1 MLLDLNMLAVF
12 KIKYE
17 CEFDLKL
24 SSYGSK
30 SVRRFP
36 QQILYWRI
44 YVFYGFLFELY

>member
-24 SSYGSK
+24 TSYGSK
-30 SVRRFP
+30 SLRRSP
-36 QQILYWRI
+36 QQ
-44 YVFYGFLFELY
+44 VFVLENLCISWFSF